1 MSSQNA
7 EMKPAQKYSCIRKT
21 VLLSLLVSLFLL
33 STPFSVIA
41 QDSLNRPELGLALSG
56 GGSHGLAHIGVL
68 KVMEEAGLRPD
79 YISGVS
85 MGAIIGS
92 LYSLGYSADTLQ
104 TLFNKTDL
112 GLAMSDRI
120 PENKIIYQEKKH
132 FHNSILALPITPTK
146 LILPPGLIQGQ
157 QVENFLSY
165 FLWPAADI
173 DDFTELPIPFCCLST
188 DILTG
193 EKVLFESGYLPDA
206 IRASIGIPSVFAP
219 FKIDSMLLVDGGVAR
234 NFAVSE
240 LRNMGADIVIGS
252 YTGFKRYDEAGL
264 ESLNGIIKQVGF
276 FSSLRDYDEQKKLVD
291 FLIEPEVKGFSS
303 IAFYNVDT
311 LIERGYRAALPYRER
326 FRMLADSLNKF
337 GKQAPLKRI
346 IDRRYYTV
354 DGIEVRGNTVHSD
367 DQILGI
373 LDISPGKEIDRDLL
387 VEKME
392 LLYGNV
398 WFEQVRYRFEPHD
411 DSLVMIIDCA
421 ENPKAVLYGSV
432 HYDDALNSGLLI
444 GMSVKNLVTPRS
456 VFNIDTYISE
466 FYRIRVNS
474 IQFVDRNEKFG
485 LAANFLADKTS
496 LPLITLRNETGR
508 MLSRSFS
515 AGLSL
520 NKRIGLNHMM
530 SFSADYENL
539 GLSPDFITRCG
550 MTKLSYNY
558 ITESFEYLANSLDRK
573 HFPRKG
579 VVYNFYAGTS
589 KLLSGRLRSDSL
601 NITCNDDSGTDFSFN
616 RFFTLQGRIR
626 SYIPVSSK
634 TTLSLKGDALFISN
648 TDSIS
653 AHNNFYLL
661 GGIQSTGRRSVPMA
675 GFHPNQIPVQ
685 KLAGFGID
693 ADIEILRDLFLNLS
707 TSVFAI
713 QEMDRD
719 NGLSLLAGYG
729 IGLGYMSVIGP
740 VKAGLMHGLYNRE
753 IFYKPV
759 KGYISVGFSF

>member
-1 MSSQNA
+1 
-7 EMKPAQKYSCIRKT
+7 MKPALQNFSFLNRIATFLR
-21 VLLSLLVSLFLL
+21 LSVIFLL
-33 STPFSVIA
+33 LLPHFTVAA
-41 QDSLNRPELGLALSG
+41 QDSITRPKLGLALSG
-56 GGSHGLAHIGVL
+56 GGSHGMAHIGVL

-79 YISGVS
+79 FITGVS

-92 LYSLGYSADTLQ
+92 LYSVGYSADTLQ

-132 FHNSILALPITPTK
+132 FHNSILALPITPKK

-193 EKVLFESGYLPDA
+193 ERVLFDRGYLPDA

-219 FKIDSMLLVDGGVAR
+219 FKVDSMLLVDGGVAR

-240 LRNMGADIVIGS
+240 LKDMGADIVIGS
-252 YTGFKRYDEAGL
+252 YTGFKRFDEAGL

-276 FSSLRDYDEQKKLVD
+276 YSSLRDYDEQKKLVD
-291 FLIEPEVKGFSS
+291 FLIEPDVKAFS
-303 IAFYNVDT
+303 IITFYNVDT
-311 LIERGYRAALPYRER
+311 LIERGYRAALPFREQ
-326 FRMLADSLNKF
+326 FRKLADSLNTF
-337 GKQAPLKRI
+337 GTQAPLKKI
-346 IDRRYYTV
+346 IDKRYYTI
-354 DGIEVRGNTVHSD
+354 DGIEVTGNTVHSD
-367 DQILGI
+367 AQILGI
-373 LDISPGKEIDRDLL
+373 LDMSPGKEMDRDLL

-411 DSLVMIIDCA
+411 DSLVMIIDCV

-444 GMSVKNLVTPRS
+444 GLSVKNLVTPRS
-456 VFNIDTYISE
+456 VLNIDTYISE
-466 FYRIRVNS
+466 FYRMRFNN
-474 IQFVDRNEKFG
+474 IQYIDRNEKFG
-485 LAANFLADKTS
+485 LAVNLLADKTS

-550 MTKLSYNY
+550 MKKLSYNY

-573 HFPRKG
+573 NFPRRG
-579 VVYNFYAGTS
+579 VVYNIYAGTS

-601 NITCNDDSGTDFSFN
+601 NMACTEGNGTDFSFN
-616 RFFTLQGRIR
+616 RFFTLQGRTR
-626 SYIPVSSK
+626 SFFPVSSK
-634 TTLSLKGDALFISN
+634 TTLSLKGDVLYISN

-661 GGIQSTGRRSVPMA
+661 GGIQTTGRRSIPMA

-685 KLAGFGID
+685 KLAGFGVD
-693 ADIEILRDLFLNLS
+693 ADIEILRDFYLNLA
-707 TSVFAI
+707 TGVFAI

-719 NGLSLLAGYG
+719 SGFSLLAGYG

-740 VKAGLMHGLYNRE
+740 IKAGLMHGLYNRE
-753 IFYKPV
+753 IFYNPV

>member
-1 MSSQNA
+1 
-7 EMKPAQKYSCIRKT
+7 MKTAQKYPGTLLGKT
-21 VLLSLLVSLFLL
+21 VPLFLL
-33 STPFSVIA
+33 VNLFLMSLSYSVNA
-41 QDSLNRPELGLALSG
+41 QDSITRPKLGLALSG
-56 GGSHGLAHIGVL
+56 GGSHGMAHIGVL

-79 YISGVS
+79 YITGVS

-92 LYSLGYSADTLQ
+92 LYSVGYSADTLQ

-132 FHNSILALPITPTK
+132 FHNSILALPITPKK
-146 LILPPGLIQGQ
+146 LIFPPGLIQGQ

-173 DDFTELPIPFCCLST
+173 DDFNVLPIPFCCLST

-193 EKVLFESGYLPDA
+193 ERVVFDSGYLPDA
-206 IRASIGIPSVFAP
+206 VRASIGIPSVFAP

-240 LRNMGADIVIGS
+240 LREMGADIVIGS

-276 FSSLRDYDEQKKLVD
+276 YSSVRDYDEQKKLVD
-291 FLIEPEVKGFSS
+291 FLIEPEVKDFST
-303 IAFYNVDT
+303 IAFHNVDS
-311 LIERGYRAALPYRER
+311 LIARGYRAALPYRER
-326 FRMLADSLNKF
+326 FRKLADSLNTF
-337 GKQAPLKRI
+337 GTQAPLKKI
-346 IDRRYYTV
+346 IGKRYYTI
-354 DGIEVRGNTVHSD
+354 DGIEVTGNTVHSD
-367 DQILGI
+367 AQIMGI

-411 DSLVMIIDCA
+411 DSLIMIIDCV

-444 GMSVKNLVTPRS
+444 GLSVKNLVTPRS

-466 FYRIRVNS
+466 FYRIRLNS
-474 IQFVDRNEKFG
+474 IQFIDRNEKFG
-485 LAANFLADKTS
+485 LAANFSADKTS

-530 SFSADYENL
+530 IFSADYENL

-550 MTKLSYNY
+550 MKKLSYNY
-558 ITESFEYLANSLDRK
+558 ITESFEYLANSLDSK
-573 HFPRKG
+573 HFPRRG

-589 KLLSGRLRSDSL
+589 KLVSGRLRSDSL
-601 NITCNDDSGTDFSFN
+601 NITCTEDNGTDFSFN

-634 TTLSLKGDALFISN
+634 TTLSIKGDALFISN

-693 ADIEILRDLFLNLS
+693 ADIEILRDLYLNLS

-713 QEMDRD
+713 QEMDSD

-753 IFYKPV
+753 IFYNPV

>member
-1 MSSQNA
+1 
-7 EMKPAQKYSCIRKT
+7 MKQALKYSSPVAGKT
-21 VLLSLLVSLFLL
+21 ILSRLFLILFLL
-33 STPFSVIA
+33 SPPFSVNA
-41 QDSLNRPELGLALSG
+41 QDSIVRPKLGLALSG

-79 YISGVS
+79 FITGVS

-92 LYSLGYSADTLQ
+92 LYSVGYSADTLQ
-104 TLFNKTDL
+104 ALFNKTDM

-132 FHNSILALPITPTK
+132 FHNSILAMPITPKK

-173 DDFTELPIPFCCLST
+173 NDFTKLPIPFCCLST

-193 EKVLFESGYLPDA
+193 KKVLFDSGYLPDA

-219 FKIDSMLLVDGGVAR
+219 FRIDTMLLVDGGVAR

-240 LRNMGADIVIGS
+240 LKAMGADIVIGS
-252 YTGFKRYDEAGL
+252 YTGFKRFDEAGL

-276 FSSLRDYDEQKKLVD
+276 YSSVIDYDEQKKLVD
-291 FLIEPEVKGFSS
+291 FLIEPDVKSFSLLN
-303 IAFYNVDT
+303 FYNVDT
-311 LIERGYRAALPYRER
+311 LIERGYKAALPYREQ
-326 FRMLADSLNKF
+326 FRRLADSLNTF
-337 GKQAPLKRI
+337 GKQAPLKKI
-346 IDRRYYTV
+346 IDKRYYTL
-354 DGIEVRGNTVHSD
+354 DRIEVTGNTVHSD
-367 DQILGI
+367 AQILGV
-373 LDISPGKEIDRDLL
+373 LDISPGQEIDRQQLG
-387 VEKME
+387 EKME

-398 WFEQVRYRFEPHD
+398 WFEQVRYRFEPYN
-411 DSLVMIIDCA
+411 DSLVMIIDCV
-421 ENPKAVLYGSV
+421 ENPKAILYSSV
-432 HYDDALNSGLLI
+432 HYEDALNSGLLI

-456 VFNIDTYISE
+456 VINIDTYISE
-466 FYRIRVNS
+466 FYRIRLNS
-474 IQFVDRNEKFG
+474 IQFIDRNEKFG
-485 LAANFLADKTS
+485 LSANFTADKTS

-508 MLSRSFS
+508 MLSRSLS

-530 SFSADYENL
+530 IFSADYENL

-550 MTKLSYNY
+550 MRKLTYNY
-558 ITESFEYLANSLDRK
+558 VTESFEYLANSLDRK
-573 HFPRKG
+573 YFPRRG
-579 VVYNFYAGTS
+579 VVYNIYAGTS
-589 KLLSGRLRSDSL
+589 RLLSGRLRSDSL
-601 NITCNDDSGTDFSFN
+601 NFTCTDDTGTDFSFN
-616 RFFTLQGRIR
+616 RFFTFQGRIR

-634 TTLSLKGDALFISN
+634 TTLTLKGDALYISN

-675 GFHPNQIPVQ
+675 GFHANQIPVQ

-693 ADIEILRDLFLNLS
+693 ADIEILRDFYVNLN
-707 TSVFAI
+707 TGVFAI

-719 NGLSLLAGYG
+719 SGFSLLAGYG

-759 KGYISVGFSF
+759 KGYISVGFNF

>member
-1 MSSQNA
+1 
-7 EMKPAQKYSCIRKT
+7 MKQALKYSSPGIRKKILSG
-21 VLLSLLVSLFLL
+21 LLLILLLPAL
-33 STPFSVIA
+33 PESVNA
-41 QDSLNRPELGLALSG
+41 QDSIVRPKLGLALSG
-56 GGSHGLAHIGVL
+56 GGSHGMAHIGVL

-92 LYSLGYSADTLQ
+92 LYSIGYSADTLQ

-132 FHNSILALPITPTK
+132 FHNSILALPITPKK

-173 DDFTELPIPFCCLST
+173 NNFAELPIPFCCLST

-193 EKVLFESGYLPDA
+193 EKVLFDSGYLPDA

-276 FSSLRDYDEQKKLVD
+276 YSSLRDYDEQKKLVD

-311 LIERGYRAALPYRER
+311 LIDRGYRAALPYRER
-326 FRMLADSLNKF
+326 FRMLADSLNKY
-337 GKQAPLKRI
+337 GKQAPLKKI
-346 IDRRYYTV
+346 IDKRYYTV
-354 DGIEVRGNTVHSD
+354 DGIEVMGNTVHSD

-398 WFEQVRYRFEPHD
+398 WFEQVRYRFETHN
-411 DSLVMIIDCA
+411 DSLVMIIDCV

-456 VFNIDTYISE
+456 VLNIDTYISE

-485 LAANFLADKTS
+485 LAANFLADKTA

-530 SFSADYENL
+530 SFSADYEYL
-539 GLSPDFITRCG
+539 SLSPDFITRCS
-550 MTKLSYNY
+550 MKKLSYNY
-558 ITESFEYLANSLDRK
+558 VTEGFEYLANSLDRK
-573 HFPRKG
+573 HFPRRG
-579 VVYNFYAGTS
+579 VVYNLYAGTS

-601 NITCNDDSGTDFSFN
+601 NIACTGDNGTDFSFN

-634 TTLSLKGDALFISN
+634 TTLALKGDALYISN

-661 GGIQSTGRRSVPMA
+661 GGIQPTGRRSVPMA
-675 GFHPNQIPVQ
+675 GFHANQIPVQ

-693 ADIEILRDLFLNLS
+693 ADIEILRDLYLNII
-707 TSVFAI
+707 TGIFAI

-719 NGLSLLAGYG
+719 RGYSLLAGYG

-740 VKAGLMHGLYNRE
+740 VKAGLMHGLYSRE
-753 IFYKPV
+753 IFYNPV

>member
-1 MSSQNA
+1 
-7 EMKPAQKYSCIRKT
+7 
-21 VLLSLLVSLFLL
+21 
-33 STPFSVIA
+33 
-41 QDSLNRPELGLALSG
+41 
-56 GGSHGLAHIGVL
+56 
-68 KVMEEAGLRPD
+68 
-79 YISGVS
+79 
-85 MGAIIGS
+85 
-92 LYSLGYSADTLQ
+92 
-104 TLFNKTDL
+104 
-112 GLAMSDRI
+112 
-120 PENKIIYQEKKH
+120 
-132 FHNSILALPITPTK
+132 
-146 LILPPGLIQGQ
+146 
-157 QVENFLSY
+157 
-165 FLWPAADI
+165 
-173 DDFTELPIPFCCLST
+173 
-188 DILTG
+188 
-193 EKVLFESGYLPDA
+193 
-206 IRASIGIPSVFAP
+206 
-219 FKIDSMLLVDGGVAR
+219 
-234 NFAVSE
+234 
-240 LRNMGADIVIGS
+240 
-252 YTGFKRYDEAGL
+252 
-264 ESLNGIIKQVGF
+264 
-276 FSSLRDYDEQKKLVD
+276 
-291 FLIEPEVKGFSS
+291 
-303 IAFYNVDT
+303 
-311 LIERGYRAALPYRER
+311 
-326 FRMLADSLNKF
+326 
-337 GKQAPLKRI
+337 
-346 IDRRYYTV
+346 
-354 DGIEVRGNTVHSD
+354 
-367 DQILGI
+367 
-373 LDISPGKEIDRDLL
+373 
-387 VEKME
+387 ME

-411 DSLVMIIDCA
+411 DSLVMIIDCV

-456 VFNIDTYISE
+456 VLNIDTYISE

-485 LAANFLADKTS
+485 LAANITADKTS

-508 MLSRSFS
+508 MLSRNFS

-550 MTKLSYNY
+550 MKKLSYNY

-573 HFPRKG
+573 HFPRRG
-579 VVYNFYAGTS
+579 VVYNIYAGTS

-616 RFFTLQGRIR
+616 RFFTVQGRIR

-693 ADIEILRDLFLNLS
+693 ADIEILRDFYLNLS

-719 NGLSLLAGYG
+719 NGLSFLAGYG

>member
-1 MSSQNA
+1 
-7 EMKPAQKYSCIRKT
+7 MKPALQYFCSWIRKAPLFRLFLI
-21 VLLSLLVSLFLL
+21 VLLLLPKYTLD
-33 STPFSVIA
+33 A
-41 QDSLNRPELGLALSG
+41 QDSIARPKLGLALSG
-56 GGSHGLAHIGVL
+56 GSNGLAHIGVL

-79 YISGVS
+79 YITGVS

-92 LYSLGYSADTLQ
+92 LYSVGYSADTLQ
-104 TLFNKTDL
+104 LLFNKTDMA
-112 GLAMSDRI
+112 LAMSDRI

-173 DDFTELPIPFCCLST
+173 NDFSRLPIPFCCLST

-193 EKVLFESGYLPDA
+193 RKVLFDDGYLPDA
-206 IRASIGIPSVFAP
+206 IRSSIGIPSVFAP

-240 LRNMGADIVIGS
+240 LRDMGADIVIGS

-264 ESLNGIIKQVGF
+264 ESLNGVIKQVGF
-276 FSSLRDYDEQKKLVD
+276 YSSILDYEEQKKLTD
-291 FLIEPEVKGFSS
+291 ILIEPDVKGFSS

-311 LIERGYRAALPYRER
+311 LIARGYRAALPHKEQ
-326 FRMLADSLNKF
+326 FRKLADSLNTL
-337 GKQAPLKRI
+337 GEQAPLKKILNKRH
-346 IDRRYYTV
+346 YTV
-354 DGIEVRGNTVHSD
+354 DGIEVTGNKIHSD
-367 DQILGI
+367 AQILGI
-373 LDISPGKEIDRDLL
+373 LDISPGQEIDRDLL
-387 VEKME
+387 GEKME

-398 WFEQVRYRFEPHD
+398 WFEQVRYRFEPRN
-411 DSLVMIIDCA
+411 DSLFMVIDCV
-421 ENPKAVLYGSV
+421 ENPQAILYGSV

-444 GMSVKNLVTPRS
+444 GISVKNLVTPRS
-456 VFNIDTYISE
+456 VLNIDTYISE
-466 FYRIRVNS
+466 FYRIRINS
-474 IQFVDRNEKFG
+474 IQFIDRNEKFG
-485 LAANFLADKTS
+485 LAANFTTDKTS
-496 LPLITLRNETGR
+496 LPLITLRNETGE
-508 MLSRSFS
+508 MISRNMT

-530 SFSADYENL
+530 SFSADFENL
-539 GLSPDFITRCG
+539 NLSPDFITRGG
-550 MTKLSYNY
+550 MRRLSYNY

-573 HFPRKG
+573 HFPRRG
-579 VVYNFYAGTS
+579 MVYNIYAGTS
-589 KLLSGRLRSDSL
+589 RLISGSLRSDSL
-601 NITCNDDSGTDFSFN
+601 NVESPEYDLSDFSYN
-616 RFFTLQGRIR
+616 RFFTLQGGIR
-626 SYIPVSSK
+626 SYFSVSRK
-634 TTLSLKGDALFISN
+634 TTLTIKGDALYISN

-661 GGIQSTGRRSVPMA
+661 GGVQSTGRKSIPMA

-693 ADIEILRDLFLNLS
+693 ADVEILRDLYLNVI
-707 TSVFAI
+707 TGVFAI

-719 NGLSLLAGYG
+719 SGLSLLAGYG

-740 VKAGLMHGLYNRE
+740 IKAGLMHGFYNRE